1 MTQIFKKSLMM
12 VAMVAAIAAAQ
23 VGVTHAQIDDALLI
37 SGQTITSVDDI
48 VVNDNQ
54 AAAYYDPATG
64 DVILS
69 LGIGTKNE
77 AIFGLTGT
85 DFNFANFDQGAGLP
99 GNPAA
104 TGNFALLSLLEIGL
118 PPIPSGVFN
127 IGNILP
133 ADPSVTDAAA
143 FSAAFPTVA
152 FRFGIGDEVSGP
164 LAFNVIANAVPEPG
178 SLSLLAL
185 AGLSVVARR
194 RR

>member
-1 MTQIFKKSLMM
+1 MTQIFRKSLMM

-69 LGIGTKNE
+69 LGTNL
-77 AIFGLTGT
+77 AIVGLAG
-85 DFNFANFDQGAGLP
+85 DFNFANFDTGAGLP

-104 TGNFALLSLLEIGL
+104 TGTFSLLSLAALGL
-118 PPIPSGVFN
+118 PPISTGVFN
-127 IGNILP
+127 IGDILEP
-133 ADPSVTDAAA
+133 NPSISSSTA
-143 FSAAFPTVA
+143 FATAFPTVS
-152 FRFGIGDEVSGP
+152 FQFGIEGDTRNG
-164 LAFNVIANAVPEPG
+164 LDFNVIAPIPEPG

-185 AGLSVVARR
+185 AGLGVVARR

>member
-1 MTQIFKKSLMM
+1 MTQIFRKSLMM

-23 VGVTHAQIDDALLI
+23 VGVTHAQIDDALII
-37 SGQTITSVDDI
+37 SGQTIASVDDI
-48 VVNDNQ
+48 VVNDEQ

-69 LGIGTKNE
+69 LGTDL
-77 AIFGLTGT
+77 GLVGLEG

-104 TGNFALLSLLEIGL
+104 SGIFALLSLVDIES

-152 FRFGIGDEVSGP
+152 FRFGIEGEVPGP

-185 AGLSVVARR
+185 AGLGVVARR

>member
-1 MTQIFKKSLMM
+1 M
-12 VAMVAAIAAAQ
+12 
-23 VGVTHAQIDDALLI
+23 GVTHAQIDDALII
-37 SGQTITSVDDI
+37 SGQTIASVDEI
-48 VVNDNQ
+48 VVNDDQ

-69 LGIGTKNE
+69 LGTRL
-77 AIFGLTGT
+77 AIVGLVG
-85 DFNFANFDQGAGLP
+85 DFNFANFDQRAGLR
-99 GNPAA
+99 GNPAV
-104 TGNFALLSLLEIGL
+104 TGTFALLSLPDIAL

-127 IGNILP
+127 IGNILS

-152 FRFGIGDEVSGP
+152 FQFGIDGDTRSD
-164 LAFNVIANAVPEPG
+164 LDFNVIAPIPEPG

-185 AGLSVVARR
+185 AGLGVVARR

>member
-23 VGVTHAQIDDALLI
+23 VGVTHAQIDDALI
-37 SGQTITSVDDI
+37 SGQTIASVDDI
-48 VVNDNQ
+48 VVNDEQ

-152 FRFGIGDEVSGP
+152 FRFGIDGDFRDD
-164 LAFNVIANAVPEPG
+164 LDFNVIAPIPEPG

-185 AGLSVVARR
+185 AGLGVVARR

>member
-1 MTQIFKKSLMM
+1 MKSILKSSLLML
-12 VAMVAAIAAAQ
+12 AATIAT
-23 VGVTHAQIDDALLI
+23 VGVTDSTMAQIDDTLLV
-37 SGQTITSVDDI
+37 SGQTFASVDEI
-48 VVNDNQ
+48 VVNDEQ
-54 AAAYYDPATG
+54 AAAYYVAETG

-69 LGIGTKNE
+69 LGTNL

-152 FRFGIGDEVSGP
+152 FRFGIEGEVPGP

-185 AGLSVVARR
+185 AGLGVVARR

>member
-1 MTQIFKKSLMM
+1 MM

-23 VGVTHAQIDDALLI
+23 VGVTHAQIDDALII
-37 SGQTITSVDDI
+37 SGQTIASVDDI
-48 VVNDNQ
+48 VVNDDQ

-69 LGIGTKNE
+69 LGTNL
-77 AIFGLTGT
+77 AIVGLAG
-85 DFNFANFDQGAGLP
+85 DFNFANFDTGAGLP

-152 FRFGIGDEVSGP
+152 FRFGIDGEVPGP

>member
-23 VGVTHAQIDDALLI
+23 VGVTHAQIDDALI
-37 SGQTITSVDDI
+37 SGQTIASVDDI
-48 VVNDNQ
+48 VVNDEQ

-69 LGIGTKNE
+69 LGTNLALVSLVG
-77 AIFGLTGT
+77 
-85 DFNFANFDQGAGLP
+85 DFNFANFDQRAGLP

-104 TGNFALLSLLEIGL
+104 SGIFALLSLVNIES

-152 FRFGIGDEVSGP
+152 FRFGIKGETRGD
-164 LAFNVIANAVPEPG
+164 LDFNVIAPVIPEPG

-185 AGLSVVARR
+185 AGLGVVTRR

>member
-23 VGVTHAQIDDALLI
+23 VGVTHAQIDDALII
-37 SGQTITSVDDI
+37 SGQTIASVDDI
-48 VVNDNQ
+48 VVNDVQ

-69 LGIGTKNE
+69 LGTNLN
-77 AIFGLTGT
+77 IFGIVG
-85 DFNFANFDQGAGLP
+85 DFNFANFDQSAGLL
-99 GNPAA
+99 GNPAV
-104 TGNFALLSLLEIGL
+104 TGSFGLLSLTDTAITL

-127 IGNILP
+127 IGNILS
-133 ADPSVTDAAA
+133 ADPSITSAADFQNAA
-143 FSAAFPTVA
+143 FGGVA
-152 FRFGIGDEVSGP
+152 FQFGIKGETRGD
-164 LAFNVIANAVPEPG
+164 LDFNVIAPVIPEPG

-185 AGLSVVARR
+185 AGLGVVARR